1 MDYSK
6 AITIKMKK
14 LLCIRRS
21 FYCSFLL
28 FYFIGITSFAQ
39 TLKGRVVDET
49 TQQPIVG
56 VGVQVMG
63 SSQGTITNT
72 EGEFALN
79 VTQWPVEVVFSHVSY
94 QKRKKTIAE
103 NAFQRISLPIAV
115 IQLGEATAGNPAVA
129 ILNAVVQKAVRDSND
144 VFHYQTYYQKISRT
158 GTKFTRI
165 HEAFMNIAWK
175 TTGIT
180 QWQPLQARMA
190 ELEDHIFRYGN
201 FLVSCFWETTLVKK
215 PKMYPV
221 NYQDLTALYDF
232 KLQGYLHEG
241 TDEEVA
247 VIQCYPKK
255 EVENKVRFKGKILVY
270 TKWDAIRTVVGT
282 YDYVPNL
289 WRWKGSNEISVTYR
303 LNEQKK
309 SEFAFLH
316 ILGTSK
322 NRVSQQKHTE
332 EAWLYVTKSIP
343 DFEAGDVLRP
353 FQKDDREVYKKLTY
367 DPAFWQK
374 NVPIQHTK
382 LQTEV
387 IQAIEKRGAFKST
400 F

>member
-1 MDYSK
+1 M
-6 AITIKMKK
+6 TK
-14 LLCIRRS
+14 LFLNLSLFFIS
-21 FYCSFLL
+21 FTPPL
-28 FYFIGITSFAQ
+28 FAQ

-56 VGVQVMG
+56 VGVQVIG
-63 SSQGTITNT
+63 TSQGTITNT

-94 QKRKKTIAE
+94 QKMKKTIAE

-175 TTGIT
+175 TTGIS

-190 ELEDHIFRYGN
+190 ELEDQTYRYGN
-201 FLVSCFWETTLVKK
+201 FLYGTFLETVVIRKYVPFPLNIIDITK
-215 PKMYPV
+215 
-221 NYQDLTALYDF
+221 NYHF
-232 KLQGYLHEG
+232 KLEGYLHEG

-247 VIQCYPKK
+247 VIQCTPKK
-255 EVENKVRFKGKILVY
+255 GTEKVTRFEGKIMVL
-270 TKWDAIRTVVGT
+270 TKWDALVQVTGI
-282 YDYVPNL
+282 YDYPGS
-289 WRWKGSNEISVTYR
+289 RKWKSEKEITVSYR
-303 LNEQKK
+303 LNEQKMP
-309 SEFAFLH
+309 EFEFSH
-316 ILGTSK
+316 VIGTSI
-322 NRVSQQKHTE
+322 NRVSQQKHTD
-332 EAWLYVTKSIP
+332 EAWLYVTKSLP

-353 FQKDDREVYKKLTY
+353 LQKDDREIYKQLTY

-400 F
+400 Y

>member
-1 MDYSK
+1 MNLILKSS
-6 AITIKMKK
+6 IFFT
-14 LLCIRRS
+14 
-21 FYCSFLL
+21 F
-28 FYFIGITSFAQ
+28 FINSLFAQ

-72 EGEFALN
+72 EGEFALTI
-79 VTQWPVEVVFSHVSY
+79 TQWPVDVVFSHVSY
-94 QKRKKTIAE
+94 QKMKKTIAE

-144 VFHYQTYYQKISRT
+144 VFHYQTYYQKVSRT
-158 GTKFTRI
+158 GSKFTRI

-190 ELEDHIFRYGN
+190 ELEDHIYRYSN
-201 FLVSCFWETTLVKK
+201 FLMSCFWETTIIKK
-215 PKMYPV
+215 PKMHPV
-221 NYQDLTALYDF
+221 NYQDLTALYHF
-232 KLQGYLHEG
+232 KLLGYLHEG
-241 TDEEVA
+241 TEEEIA
-247 VIQCYPKK
+247 IIQCSPKK
-255 EVENKVRFKGKILVY
+255 DKENKVRFKGKIMVY

-282 YDYVPNL
+282 YDYVPNH
-289 WRWKGSNEISVTYR
+289 WKWIGGNEISISYR

-309 SEFAFLH
+309 SEFEFARVK
-316 ILGTSK
+316 GTTK
-322 NRVSQQKHTE
+322 NRVAQQKHTE

-343 DFEAGDVLRP
+343 GFEAGDVLLP
-353 FQKDDREVYKKLTY
+353 FQRDDREVYKKLTY

-382 LQTEV
+382 LQAEV
-387 IQAIEKRGAFKST
+387 IQAIEKRKAFR
-400 F
+400 

>member
-14 LLCIRRS
+14 QLCIHPS
-21 FYCSFLL
+21 FYCSFFL
-28 FYFIGITSFAQ
+28 FYLVFITSFAQ

-56 VGVQVMG
+56 VGVQVVG

-72 EGEFALN
+72 DGEFALTI
-79 VTQWPVEVVFSHVSY
+79 TQWPIEVVFSHVSY

-103 NAFQRISLPIAV
+103 NAFQRISLPVAV
-115 IQLGEATAGNPAVA
+115 IQLGEATTGNPAVA

-144 VFHYQTYYQKISRT
+144 VFHYQTYYQKVSRT
-158 GTKFTRI
+158 GSKFTRI

-190 ELEDHIFRYGN
+190 ELEDSRYRYGN
-201 FLVSCFWETTLVKK
+201 FLYGTFLETVVIRKYVPFPLNIIDITK
-215 PKMYPV
+215 
-221 NYQDLTALYDF
+221 NYHF
-232 KLQGYLHEG
+232 KLEGYLQEG

-247 VIQCYPKK
+247 VIQCTPKK
-255 EVENKVRFKGKILVY
+255 GTEKVTRFEGKIMVL
-270 TKWDAIRTVVGT
+270 TKWDALLQVTGT
-282 YDYVPNL
+282 YDYPGSSK
-289 WRWKGSNEISVTYR
+289 WKSDKEITVSYR
-303 LNEQKK
+303 LNDQRKTEI
-309 SEFAFLH
+309 EYLH
-316 ILGTSK
+316 LINTTK
-322 NRVSQQKHTE
+322 NRIFQQKHTE
-332 EAWLYVTKSIP
+332 EAWLYVTKSLP
-343 DFEAGDVLRP
+343 GFETGDVLRP
-353 FQKDDREVYKKLTY
+353 FQKDDREIYKQLTY

-382 LQTEV
+382 LQAEV

>member
-1 MDYSK
+1 MNFK
-6 AITIKMKK
+6 NFLQI
-14 LLCIRRS
+14 LLA
-21 FYCSFLL
+21 YLL
-28 FYFIGITSFAQ
+28 GIVPLFAQ

-94 QKRKKTIAE
+94 QKMKKTITE

-129 ILNAVVQKAVRDSND
+129 ILNAVVQKAVRDSNE
-144 VFHYQTYYQKISRT
+144 VFHYQTYYQKVSRT
-158 GTKFTRI
+158 GSKFTRI
-165 HEAFMNIAWK
+165 HEAFLNMAWK
-175 TTGIT
+175 TTGVT

-190 ELEDHIFRYGN
+190 ELEESRYRYGN
-201 FLVSCFWETTLVKK
+201 FLFSTFLETVVIRKYEPFPLNIIDITK
-215 PKMYPV
+215 
-221 NYQDLTALYDF
+221 NYHF
-232 KLQGYLHEG
+232 KLEGYLHEG
-241 TDEEVA
+241 TEEEVA
-247 VIQCYPKK
+247 VILCTPKK
-255 EVENKVRFKGKILVY
+255 GTEKVTRFEGKIMVL
-270 TKWDAIRTVVGT
+270 TKWDALLQVTGI
-282 YDYVPNL
+282 YDYPGS
-289 WRWKGSNEISVTYR
+289 RKWKSEKEITVSYR
-303 LNEQKK
+303 LNEQRKA
-309 SEFAFLH
+309 EINYLH
-316 ILGTSK
+316 QINTTK

-332 EAWLYVTKSIP
+332 EAWLYVTKSLP
-343 DFEAGDVLRP
+343 GFEAGDVMRP
-353 FQKDDREVYKKLTY
+353 FQTDDREVYKKLTY

-382 LQTEV
+382 LQAEV

-400 F
+400 Y